1 MWESPIYKFEK
12 EVSEKGKILKKPFE
26 INVTYSVPRSLF
38 DPGNALMGVFE
49 KITKDKDPEKIQILD
64 FGAGKFRNTLW
75 LLQKG
80 FTVHS
85 VEFKELG
92 DRLDDAKEKWKL
104 AKTFQNFKPMVFPG
118 DFIDHDKKFDIILL
132 INVFNVMPI
141 PAERFALLCL
151 LRGKIKNKGTLLW
164 HQWRGL
170 ATGQDKYTDENA
182 FIDGYLMGQKKHT
195 FYVERTREQTFEILS
210 ATGFSF
216 NKDMN
221 LHKIPGNSGY
231 SYVFNPTHEILI
243 DNALE
248 FKSMI
253 KKKHN
258 PNEILITP
266 EPLDVLELYKDSLKI
281 TPGLPNAHKYHRLA
295 ARIFYQIFDKL
306 VDEPII
312 EREINETRG
321 RIDITYKNKNK
332 EGIFKSLFD
341 LRKIPCPQI
350 IVECKNYSSELEADE
365 YNQILSR
372 LNPHR
377 GKLGFLLC
385 RDKIDKNTVIK
396 HCHDRYKGEA
406 NNYIIVLDDK
416 DLKKLADLRIN
427 ENFTLID
434 NFIEEKI
441 LEIVD

>member
-12 EVSEKGKILKKPFE
+12 EVSEKKKIIKKPFL
-26 INVTYSVPRSLF
+26 INVTYSTPRNLY
-38 DPGNALMGVFE
+38 DPGNALTEVFK
-49 KITKDKDPEKIQILD
+49 KITEDKDPEKLHILD
-64 FGAGKFRNTLW
+64 FGAGKLRNTLW
-75 LLQKG
+75 LLKKG
-80 FTVHS
+80 FTVHT

-92 DRLDDAKEKWKL
+92 DRLGDAKEKWKL
-104 AKTFQNFKPMVFPG
+104 AKTFLNFKPMVFPG
-118 DFIDHDKKFDIILL
+118 DFIDHDEKFDIILL

-141 PAERFALLCL
+141 PKERFALLCL
-151 LRGKIKNKGTLLW
+151 LRQKIKNKGTLLW

-182 FIDGYLMGQKKHT
+182 FIDGYLMGQKNHT

-221 LHKIPGNSGY
+221 LQKIPGNSGY

-243 DNALE
+243 DDALE

-253 KKKHN
+253 KKKHK
-258 PNEILITP
+258 PDEILITP
-266 EPLDVLELYKDSLKI
+266 ESLDVLELYKDSLKI
-281 TPGLPNAHKYHRLA
+281 TSGLPNAHKYHRLA
-295 ARIFYQIFDKL
+295 ARIFYQIFAKL
-306 VDEPII
+306 VDEPVI

-332 EGIFKSLFD
+332 EGIFKSLSD

-350 IVECKNYSSELEADE
+350 IVECKNYSSELKSDE
-365 YNQILSR
+365 YNQIFSR
-372 LNPHR
+372 LSPDR

-385 RDKIDKNTVIK
+385 RDKIDKQTVKK
-396 HCHDRYKGEA
+396 HCQDRYKGGE
-406 NNYIIVLDDK
+406 NKYIIVLDDK
-416 DLKKLADLRIN
+416 DLKQLADLRIN
-427 ENFTLID
+427 EDFISID